1 MERAQAI
8 WLRSPESLT
17 THIQQ
22 GKKSSS
28 CLKKMKA
35 CHFSFFWHINGKH
48 ISLPFSQK
56 HCFQMNQPPLV
67 TKQKNCRAKPTPKV
81 SKQLFEKLLK
91 FEDKWTYQAVRV
103 VNNPPVNAGDLRDP
117 YSYSLDQED
126 PLEKGLATHFTILAW
141 RIHWTGEP
149 GGLQSMTP
157 RVRHV
162 EATYHTV
169 HTTYL

>member
-1 MERAQAI
+1 MGKQCLGRYMERVQAI
-8 WLRSPESLT
+8 WLRSHESLT

-48 ISLPFSQK
+48 ISLSFSQK

-67 TKQKNCRAKPTPKV
+67 TEQKNCRAKPAPKV

-91 FEDKWTYQAVRV
+91 FEGKWASQVVRV
-103 VNNPPVNAGDLRDP
+103 VKNSPANAGDLRDP
-117 YSYSLDQED
+117 CSIPGSGRSPREGLSNPLQYSCLGSLVGYN
-126 PLEKGLATHFTILAW
+126 P
-141 RIHWTGEP
+141 
-149 GGLQSMTP
+149 
-157 RVRHV
+157 
-162 EATYHTV
+162 
-169 HTTYL
+169 